1 METTNFGN
9 LEKSYR
15 GYTIGFLDKICNSHT
30 IKCEKTIMPL
40 WKILFYGFINGHCG
54 LTTDND
60 GNLIF
65 GVGQYTGKLLLD
77 GTMDK
82 YIITFENGTTKTIT
96 IGVDGV
102 VFRYNKLGFSRLPMV
117 NRYAEQLAD
126 VDLSQMLLIKYSRLI
141 PIPQVSDDLEEK
153 SLKSVLTKLFSGDF
167 HIFKRNRQLMENEQ
181 FFTGASSELKTLDLT
196 NPQASEYMQH
206 LSRYHDELI
215 IRCCLENGIMV
226 TARDK
231 GAQLNDEELTAFE
244 SYCAIGGYSLNVQL
258 QEMCE
263 SVKTVLN
270 IEITAEPNSFITT
283 ETENYREIDEK
294 GDNENV
300 DNKNIDNEN

>member
-15 GYTIGFLDKICNSHT
+15 GYTIGFLDKICNSHA
-30 IKCEKTIMPL
+30 IKCDKSIMPL

-54 LTTDND
+54 LTTDDD

-65 GVGQYTGKLLLD
+65 GIGQYTGKLLLD

-153 SLKSVLTKLFSGDF
+153 SLKSVLTKLFSGEF
-167 HIFKRNRQLMENEQ
+167 HIFKRNRQLMETEQ
-181 FFTGASSELKTLDLT
+181 FFTGQNTELHTLDLT

-258 QEMCE
+258 QEMCDN
-263 SVKTVLN
+263 VKTVLN

-294 GDNENV
+294 GDSENA
-300 DNKNIDNEN
+300 DNETIDIEK

>member
-1 METTNFGN
+1 MDTTIFGDI
-9 LEKSYR
+9 EKSYN
-15 GYTIGFLDKICNSHT
+15 GYAIGFIDKICNSHT
-30 IKCEKTIMPL
+30 ITCDSSAMPL
-40 WKILFYGFINGHCG
+40 WKILLYGFINGHCG
-54 LTTDND
+54 LTLDEN
-60 GNLIF
+60 NQLIF
-65 GVGQYTGKLLLD
+65 GVGQYTGKLLKD

-82 YIITFENGTTKTIT
+82 YIISFEDGTTKTIT
-96 IGVDGV
+96 IGVNGV
-102 VFRYNKLGFSRLPMV
+102 VFRYSKMAYSHLPMV

-153 SLKSVLTKLFSGDF
+153 SLKSVLTKLFNGDF

-181 FFTGASSELKTLDLT
+181 FFTGLNGDMKTLDLT

-244 SYCAIGGYSLNVQL
+244 SYCAIGGYSLNSQL
-258 QEMCE
+258 QEMCDN
-263 SVKTVLN
+263 VLDVLGVT
-270 IEITAEPNSFITT
+270 IIAKPNSFITT
-283 ETENYREIDEK
+283 DTENYREIEK
-294 GDNENV
+294 GDNNNV
-300 DNKNIDNEN
+300 NNENINTEN